1 MAQVEAQPEEQKFLG
16 SLEDSMPPVTK
27 NPWEVNLILNGMP
40 VLLKIDTGADVS
52 AIPETVLKQLQ
63 QVSLIHSDR
72 RLTSPSQHQLQ
83 VFGQFTANLKYGP
96 NETQETIFVA
106 KKASEIASGPSRN

>member
-1 MAQVEAQPEEQKFLG
+1 MQ
-16 SLEDSMPPVTK
+16 SLRQYLSNYV
-27 NPWEVNLILNGMP
+27 
-40 VLLKIDTGADVS
+40 
-52 AIPETVLKQLQ
+52 Q

-83 VFGQFTANLKYGP
+83 VSGQFTANLKYGP

-106 KKASEIASGPSRN
+106 KSFRDRFWAVQELNH